1 MGWVDIQMIKSFSS
15 QEAVLAHPEWNSEM
29 AEGGGGGLDMHLPLL
44 KNQFSGLVR

>member
-29 AEGGGGGLDMHLPLL
+29 AEGGGARYAPPPL
-44 KNQFSGLVR
+44 KKSV